1 MKFCKIILV
10 AASVLV
16 LGSCSTPKQI
26 SYFQDLRPGESELT
40 LAAPTEIKIQPK
52 DKLSILINSQDLRL
66 TNLFNLSIVSQQVGM
81 ENTTSQNRGLSGYTV
96 DSKGN
101 IDFPVLGALHVQD
114 MTREEVAAYIKKELQ
129 SHDLIKDP
137 VVTVEFMNELVR
149 GYSESHSVT
158 PYGRIPSNL
167 LWFDPRKGSEKYIWY
182 NPPQKRMMFFHDILK
197 IESAEY
203 NLPGVIYEAG
213 ENRLNVYAYTDV
225 ELTDNSD
232 LFAAPFFNVTGAS
245 VCLGSAK
252 IEKPKD
258 LTYTNL
264 LEYWEK
270 RFWLTEFSH
279 LGGGGNPTK
288 SNLVLVTKAAKDK
301 PFDLDELQPLKKL
314 KLKDI
319 LR

>member
-1 MKFCKIILV
+1 MID
-10 AASVLV
+10 SN
-16 LGSCSTPKQI
+16 
-26 SYFQDLRPGESELT
+26 ELT
-40 LAAPTEIKIQPK
+40 RKIKTPLNPKAALIAYASENDRNFFLEIREIDDRGNMTEG
-52 DKLSILINSQDLRL
+52 R
-66 TNLFNLSIVSQQVGM
+66 
-81 ENTTSQNRGLSGYTV
+81 
-96 DSKGN
+96 
-101 IDFPVLGALHVQD
+101 PVTL
-114 MTREEVAAYIKKELQ
+114 
-129 SHDLIKDP
+129 
-137 VVTVEFMNELVR
+137 EFMNTLVK
-149 GYSESHSVT
+149 GYSERHSTT
-158 PYGRIPSNL
+158 PYGKIPDNL
-167 LWFDPRKGSEKYIWY
+167 LYCDPRKGSERYVWY
-182 NPPQKRMMFFHDILK
+182 NPPHKRMMFFSPALK
-197 IESAEY
+197 IENAEY
-203 NLPGVIYEAG
+203 YLPGVIYEAG

>member
-1 MKFCKIILV
+1 MLTFAFLSLPLLRKTDVKIRKQTEKRETKRKQETVFYVFLRVSLANIGKF
-10 AASVLV
+10 
-16 LGSCSTPKQI
+16 
-26 SYFQDLRPGESELT
+26 
-40 LAAPTEIKIQPK
+40 
-52 DKLSILINSQDLRL
+52 KLSLKALILSVFTFIC
-66 TNLFNLSIVSQQVGM
+66 F
-81 ENTTSQNRGLSGYTV
+81 
-96 DSKGN
+96 
-101 IDFPVLGALHVQD
+101 
-114 MTREEVAAYIKKELQ
+114 
-129 SHDLIKDP
+129 
-137 VVTVEFMNELVR
+137 LVF
-149 GYSESHSVT
+149 
-158 PYGRIPSNL
+158 SNA
-167 LWFDPRKGSEKYIWY
+167 FRRTKI
-182 NPPQKRMMFFHDILK
+182 FHDILK

>member
-1 MKFCKIILV
+1 MLE
-10 AASVLV
+10 
-16 LGSCSTPKQI
+16 TN
-26 SYFQDLRPGESELT
+26 ELT
-40 LAAPTEIKIQPK
+40 RKLRMLLHPRAALIAYSGEKDNSYASDNNYFVEIRDI
-52 DKLSILINSQDLRL
+52 DDN
-66 TNLFNLSIVSQQVGM
+66 GM
-81 ENTTSQNRGLSGYTV
+81 MGEGRPVTV
-96 DSKGN
+96 D
-101 IDFPVLGALHVQD
+101 
-114 MTREEVAAYIKKELQ
+114 
-129 SHDLIKDP
+129 
-137 VVTVEFMNELVR
+137 FMNELVR
-149 GYSESHSVT
+149 GYSESHSTT
-158 PYGRIPSNL
+158 PYGRIPPNM
-167 LWFDPRKGSEKYIWY
+167 LWCDPRKGSEKYIWY
-182 NPPQKRMMFFHDILK
+182 NPPRKRMMFFKEALR
-197 IESAEY
+197 IENAEY
-203 NLPGVIYEAG
+203 HLPGVIYEAG
-213 ENRLNVYAYTDV
+213 ESRLNVYAYTDV